1 MSLAKCSD
9 AKQMDVFFGKFR
21 INGGFFII
29 FYGFNMG
36 NNHIKMVGSLKNHS
50 MFDFKNA
57 MNKYVNTLVLLM
69 SDALLK
75 RPVASLHRYL

>member
-1 MSLAKCSD
+1 
-9 AKQMDVFFGKFR
+9 
-21 INGGFFII
+21 
-29 FYGFNMG
+29 
-36 NNHIKMVGSLKNHS
+36 MVGSLKNHS

-69 SDALLK
+69 SDAFLK